1 VNDKIEELKKIV
13 FEQTKVP
20 IDRQQFYLNEEKL
33 YNDWSFKDHKNIS
46 LFNNKIFVKI
56 TKKLNDTIY
65 IKYPNSEIKKI
76 RTDLYNTGLELLKPK
91 EIYSLDDDPY
101 FYIDYHLYCNDKCLS
116 LGNLLINQIEKDDMI
131 KFYPRQTYQ
140 IFVKTL
146 TNKTLTIEVEPDET
160 IDFLKFLIRL
170 KEGIPLEQQRLMFRG
185 HQLEDFRTIADSDIK
200 KESTVHLA
208 LRLRGGK

>member
-1 VNDKIEELKKIV
+1 M
-13 FEQTKVP
+13 P

-91 EIYSLDDDPY
+91 EI
-101 FYIDYHLYCNDKCLS
+101 
-116 LGNLLINQIEKDDMI
+116 
-131 KFYPRQTYQ
+131 
-140 IFVKTL
+140 
-146 TNKTLTIEVEPDET
+146 
-160 IDFLKFLIRL
+160 
-170 KEGIPLEQQRLMFRG
+170 
-185 HQLEDFRTIADSDIK
+185 
-200 KESTVHLA
+200 
-208 LRLRGGK
+208 